1 MKQFKNIMDFLK
13 VFSSEEICHN
23 FLKDVLWGKKEPAVG
38 GSQNGKRAKISCP
51 KCGSNHINEFADFKR
66 NRCYDCKKTFSV
78 RTGTI
83 FDDSK
88 IELQKWFMVIYLLN
102 STKKVIP
109 STQLAKEIDVTQ
121 KTAWFMLH
129 RIREACQDDNFDLPF
144 DGITEIDEAYLGGR
158 EGNKHSH
165 KKGLA
170 EKTPVLGFINRDTKK
185 AKAMKVPS
193 AKGYDLQE
201 QIYKHTKEGSFLITD
216 SYNAYD
222 VLSWNYNHESV
233 KHSAGEYVK
242 SKSRVAFKIHTNSIE
257 GFWSMV
263 KRGIYGVYHWASAK
277 HINKYLNEYSR
288 KYNTKE
294 LTNSERFYNFFGKI
308 NHKIT
313 YKQLISA

>member
-1 MKQFKNIMDFLK
+1 MKKFKSILEFVNL
-13 VFSSEEICHN
+13 FSSEEICHN
-23 FLKDVLWGKKEPAVG
+23 FLKDVLWGKKE
-38 GSQNGKRAKISCP
+38 NGKRAKISCP
-51 KCGSNHINEFADFKR
+51 KCCSQHINEFADVKR

-78 RTGTI
+78 RAGTI

-88 IELQKWFMVIYLLN
+88 IPLQKWFMAIYLIN
-102 STKKVIP
+102 STKKGIP
-109 STQLAKEIDVTQ
+109 STQLAKDINVTQ
-121 KTAWFMLH
+121 KTAWFILQ
-129 RIREACQDDNFDLPF
+129 RIREACQDNSFNLPF
-144 DGITEIDEAYLGGR
+144 EGITEIDEAYLGGK
-158 EGNKHSH
+158 EGNKHAH
-165 KKGLA
+165 KKGKVD
-170 EKTPVLGFINRDTKK
+170 KTPVLGFINRETKK
-185 AKAMKVPS
+185 AKAMKIPS
-193 AKGYDLQE
+193 AKTYDLQE

-242 SKSRVAFKIHTNSIE
+242 STNRVAFKIHTNSIE
-257 GFWSMV
+257 GFWSQV

-294 LTNSERFYNFFGKI
+294 LTNSERFYSFFENI
-308 NHKIT
+308 NYKIT

>member
-1 MKQFKNIMDFLK
+1 MKQFKNIMDLLK

-23 FLKDVLWGKKEPAVG
+23 FLKDVLWGKKE
-38 GSQNGKRAKISCP
+38 NGKRAKISCP
-51 KCGSNHINEFADFKR
+51 RCGSNHINEFADFKR

-78 RTGTI
+78 RVGTI

-88 IELQKWFMVIYLLN
+88 IELQKWFMAIYLLN
-102 STKKVIP
+102 STKKGIP

-121 KTAWFMLH
+121 KTAWFMLQ
-129 RIREACQDDNFDLPF
+129 RIREACQDESFDLPF
-144 DGITEIDEAYLGGR
+144 DGITEIDEAYLGGK
-158 EGNKHSH
+158 EGNKHAH
-165 KKGLA
+165 KKGKVD
-170 EKTPVLGFINRDTKK
+170 KTPVLGFINRDTKK
-185 AKAMKVPS
+185 AKAMKIPS

-201 QIYKHTKEGSFLITD
+201 QIYKHTKEGSFLVTD
-216 SYNAYD
+216 SYSAYD

-242 SKSRVAFKIHTNSIE
+242 LKSRVAFKIHTNSIE

-294 LTNSERFYNFFGKI
+294 LTNSERFYNFFWNI